1 MNDVPSYLKRAA
13 DKIGFVRSRYDESRM
28 PMHPQDICVMV
39 FFGDMRSTF
48 VLSSI
53 LLKRFREQVKGSK
66 YFILCSWPGYDG
78 LFPYVDEYWA
88 IRDES
93 VLDQFYRGSSG
104 FHNLSEYEFS
114 FRRSLN
120 WFFEDVIDASSIEP
134 YYNSGITHEFWER
147 FKHIK
152 RTLPSVPSIG
162 IMGPGFINEFK
173 SKPGDKVVIYPVRF
187 MQHWRNGNLTYLRC
201 DRSFW
206 KRLVERL
213 VAENITPVVYQ
224 NFSTYD
230 MSTNFANQCIYVAE
244 KDVSK
249 ILGVMRHT
257 GCVIDIFSGISRLA
271 IAARTPFIACDE
283 RSRYVGLK
291 EYETD
296 DLCCGKELPREYIF
310 TFPTIINRGIEDLWE
325 INFFDGIVAKLKS
338 LLTDIN
344 RDALPSTSE
353 CTVVVPYENV
363 RKRKVLRLGTK
374 FIKIERG

>member
-291 EYETD
+291 EYEID